1 MKIALIIIVPLIF
14 FGIVG
19 GVAFYF
25 IKKSTPKGTE
35 EEVNPKTVQDFLPVE
50 DISDGYIILKN
61 KRLRKVIKCSST
73 NYNLK
78 MEDEQ
83 TSIEMI
89 FQQFIN
95 SLSFPITMFIQTRVI
110 DNSKRMKILRKD
122 VEKAKRKFPELNDY
136 ARKYIDAMSNI
147 NEIIGNSLEKNKYII
162 VPYDDEIKLTTATEE
177 EKVEYMKSELENRC
191 QLIINGLSR
200 LGVRAKTLNDN
211 ELIELF
217 YSTFNRDNYSYSDN
231 ITKDEALATIVGCN
245 EDIFSKADLK
255 KNLRASLTAAINVLE
270 TNSRKLTEK
279 DLEHE
284 KILRQMY
291 EEFNR
296 PAIVLTTI
304 DEEKKILRGSA
315 RSIEKFPLKENFDK
329 IQRETGIFETYGGHK
344 KAAGLS
350 IKRENLGKLR
360 ELLNK
365 EAERILNS
373 EDIEKKVVIDASITT
388 KDLSVELVED
398 IENLGPFGEGFP
410 EPVIGINFSY
420 TDIYK
425 MGDKKQHLKFL
436 DKFTDTSVIMW
447 NGSKALDNLKTFKR
461 KAVGTLSIN
470 SFRDK
475 KSAQLIV
482 NDGLLF

>member
-73 NYNLK
+73 NYDLK
-78 MEDEQ
+78 TEDEQ

-110 DNSKRMKILRKD
+110 DNSKRMKILRED
-122 VEKAKRKFPELNDY
+122 VEKVKRKFPELNDY

-255 KNLRASLTAAINVLE
+255 KNLRASLTVAINVLE

-291 EEFNR
+291 EEYN
-296 PAIVLTTI
+296 
-304 DEEKKILRGSA
+304 
-315 RSIEKFPLKENFDK
+315 
-329 IQRETGIFETYGGHK
+329 
-344 KAAGLS
+344 KAG
-350 IKRENLGKLR
+350 
-360 ELLNK
+360 
-365 EAERILNS
+365 
-373 EDIEKKVVIDASITT
+373 EDNV
-388 KDLSVELVED
+388 
-398 IENLGPFGEGFP
+398 
-410 EPVIGINFSY
+410 
-420 TDIYK
+420 
-425 MGDKKQHLKFL
+425 
-436 DKFTDTSVIMW
+436 
-447 NGSKALDNLKTFKR
+447 
-461 KAVGTLSIN
+461 
-470 SFRDK
+470 
-475 KSAQLIV
+475 
-482 NDGLLF
+482 